1 MERDTLVRLENVE
14 LAMDGEVILR
24 DATFSLFSGEFVY
37 VIGRVGSG
45 KSSLLRA
52 L

>member
-1 MERDTLVRLENVE
+1 MLIDIKGANICIDDRKILENVE
-14 LAMDGEVILR
+14 FHVNN
-24 DATFSLFSGEFVY
+24 GEFVY

-52 L
+52 LYA

>member
-1 MERDTLVRLENVE
+1 MLIDIKGANICIDDQKVLENVNFH
-14 LAMDGEVILR
+14 VNN
-24 DATFSLFSGEFVY
+24 GEFVY